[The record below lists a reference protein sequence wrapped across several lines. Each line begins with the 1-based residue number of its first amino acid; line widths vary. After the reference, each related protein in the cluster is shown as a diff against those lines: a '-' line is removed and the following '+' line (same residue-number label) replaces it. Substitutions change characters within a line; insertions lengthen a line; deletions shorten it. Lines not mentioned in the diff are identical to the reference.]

1 MFTIAPGEVAPP
13 IEAYRLQARLVS
25 IAAGLHLIRYASS
38 KDEVYPPVIL
48 VQIMPE
54 DSSQVALLS
63 SKENHASSLVSPGDA
78 IVVRAQRDVR
88 IVVTTASVGSFGLE
102 SAIIKIERIDQ
113 SAARNSMASTASVDL
128 IGGRESNDR
137 GGIPAGDSKA
147 AQSVSVAVQ
156 KKVAR

>member
-1 MFTIAPGEVAPP
+1 
-13 IEAYRLQARLVS
+13 
-25 IAAGLHLIRYASS
+25 
-38 KDEVYPPVIL
+38 
-48 VQIMPE
+48 MPE